1 VSLTDELLHF
11 RSWIVFGF
19 VILILAGIGLAWAIG
34 GRISQTISGL
44 RVPALP
50 LGLGKLVIVPSLR
63 LKEADETRHAL
74 IRATT
79 MLLEAQQKAL
89 HDPLTGL
96 PNRELFAEVANQ
108 RLAVCRK
115 EGTTLAV
122 LYLDVDTFKSVND
135 NYGHAVGDALLCAVA
150 TRLRH
155 AIRRADLAAR
165 VGGDEFTV
173 LLVGI
178 RLGVAAK
185 VAGRLGDLLSHPYPL
200 GPLTLHTS
208 VSIGV
213 SEYPDSGAS
222 IPVLL
227 ASADEAM
234 YKAKAAGRR
243 RAAVAG
249 AT

>member
-1 VSLTDELLHF
+1 VRSTHELLHF
-11 RSWIVFGF
+11 LSLIVVGF
-19 VILILAGIGLAWAIG
+19 AILVVAGLGLAWAFGSRISWSIG
-34 GRISQTISGL
+34 GLRIPGL
-44 RVPALP
+44 
-50 LGLGKLVIVPSLR
+50 LGLGKLVIVPSAR
-63 LKEADETRHAL
+63 LKEADETRQAL
-74 IRATT
+74 MRATS

-108 RLAVCRK
+108 RLGISGGG
-115 EGTTLAV
+115 GTTLAV
-122 LYLDVDTFKSVND
+122 LYLDVDSFKSVND

-155 AIRRADLAAR
+155 AIRPADLSAR

-178 RLGVAAK
+178 PRGGGAK
-185 VAGRLGDLLSHPYPL
+185 VAGRLGDLLSQPYPL
-200 GPLTLHTS
+200 GPLTLQIS
-208 VSIGV
+208 ASIGV
-213 SEYPDSGAS
+213 SEYPASGAS
-222 IPVLL
+222 VEALL

-243 RAAVAG
+243 RVAVAN